1 MNRRKRIE
9 MSKKHYF
16 VDDLLGRKQ
25 YADFLY
31 SIIVN
36 SEIYKRLDESDAY
49 VIAIDS
55 QWGSGK
61 TFFLDMF
68 ENYVHGYIANDKKIE
83 DFEQKVEVIRYNAWE
98 NDFWKDAFEPL
109 IYNIANDIVLEEQ
122 QMMNEDNKI
131 LERIKAASF
140 AVIKG
145 YALTKIKKMY
155 GEEVAELAEKGTDAF
170 LQQGEKVFKEYNEL
184 RSAVLDLKE
193 ALHDYINLNKKRKL
207 LIIIDEL
214 DRCRPSFAIETLEV
228 VKHLFDV
235 EGIIFIFAV
244 DIEQLSSSVKSVYGE
259 GINAYGYMGRFFD
272 YISKMPPVEAEEYV
286 KIKLLKEIEWKTEI
300 EGKVAQIVE
309 FVNVWWKIMN
319 FSLRELDTILENIK
333 IMIKYFLY
341 KYNNIN
347 AYYIYI
353 FFLMLKYKHLEV
365 FNDIFEYRK
374 KPEIVTEIFEINKMW
389 KDRLSILSRFW
400 NKVALKDQIFDFYEF
415 DNENEFFSGY
425 FLKKEKNGIIV
436 LTPDRREEKYEYNV
450 YSLSHVLF
458 NADIDRWPEIQ
469 NKTLP
474 QYILERLEMFQFNGE
489 VFSDNT

>member
-1 MNRRKRIE
+1 

-61 TFFLDMF
+61 TFFPDMF
-68 ENYVHGYIANDKKIE
+68 ENYVHGYIANDEKIE

-235 EGIIFIFAV
+235 EGIVFMFAV

-286 KIKLLKEIEWKTEI
+286 KIKLLKSEAKR
-300 EGKVAQIVE
+300 
-309 FVNVWWKIMN
+309 
-319 FSLRELDTILENIK
+319 S
-333 IMIKYFLY
+333 
-341 KYNNIN
+341 
-347 AYYIYI
+347 
-353 FFLMLKYKHLEV
+353 
-365 FNDIFEYRK
+365 
-374 KPEIVTEIFEINKMW
+374 
-389 KDRLSILSRFW
+389 
-400 NKVALKDQIFDFYEF
+400 
-415 DNENEFFSGY
+415 
-425 FLKKEKNGIIV
+425 
-436 LTPDRREEKYEYNV
+436 
-450 YSLSHVLF
+450 
-458 NADIDRWPEIQ
+458 
-469 NKTLP
+469 
-474 QYILERLEMFQFNGE
+474 
-489 VFSDNT
+489 

>member
-1 MNRRKRIE
+1 

-68 ENYVHGYIANDKKIE
+68 ENYVHGYIANDEKIE

-235 EGIIFIFAV
+235 EGIVFMFAV

-259 GINAYGYMGRFFD
+259 GINAYG
-272 YISKMPPVEAEEYV
+272 
-286 KIKLLKEIEWKTEI
+286 L
-300 EGKVAQIVE
+300 
-309 FVNVWWKIMN
+309 
-319 FSLRELDTILENIK
+319 SLIHI
-333 IMIKYFLY
+333 
-341 KYNNIN
+341 
-347 AYYIYI
+347 
-353 FFLMLKYKHLEV
+353 
-365 FNDIFEYRK
+365 
-374 KPEIVTEIFEINKMW
+374 
-389 KDRLSILSRFW
+389 
-400 NKVALKDQIFDFYEF
+400 
-415 DNENEFFSGY
+415 
-425 FLKKEKNGIIV
+425 
-436 LTPDRREEKYEYNV
+436 
-450 YSLSHVLF
+450 
-458 NADIDRWPEIQ
+458 
-469 NKTLP
+469 
-474 QYILERLEMFQFNGE
+474 
-489 VFSDNT
+489 